1 MAVKRFLLDTSELND
16 ATYGLDGGL
25 AFILDT
31 STLDSTRV
39 LDGAEFL
46 TTATGA
52 ATLGALSATATASVA
67 HFATASA
74 SFGELVAEVAQVIVT
89 TEATAEAQLGGLSST
104 ATATVVLS
112 ATASATLGGLASS
125 ATATVALPATASA
138 DLGGL
143 VASAITA
150 VEQDA
155 VATASLGGLVAT
167 ADAIDTPTPPAP
179 EPTPKPSGGRRVY
192 STTPRKKI
200 EPVIEPIAEIPV
212 IEPKRR
218 YAVAST
224 SLTGMQAQATSTI
237 TFSILEDEAE
247 LLLML

>member
-1 MAVKRFLLDTSELND
+1 MAEFRFILNTSDLDNPI
-16 ATYGLDGGL
+16 YGLGGGP
-25 AFILDT
+25 FTIN
-31 STLDSTRV
+31 
-39 LDGAEFL
+39 
-46 TTATGA
+46 ATGT
-52 ATLGALSATATASVA
+52 ATLGALSATATATVA

-74 SFGELVAEVAQVIVT
+74 LLGELVAEVAQVIVT

-104 ATATVVLS
+104 ATATVVLP

-143 VASAITA
+143 VASAVTA
-150 VEQDA
+150 VEQNA

-167 ADAIDTPTPPAP
+167 VDSAPTPPAP

-200 EPVIEPIAEIPV
+200 EPVIEPVVEIPV